1 MLALLLPLASAS
13 MVARPSMAR
22 MASAASAPRASTAL
36 ASADALFRSPSP
48 EQRAELPTAAPSPA
62 LQPREVICYMMSAL
76 HRSSMDTP
84 YARFGCEV
92 ALRFLA
98 PSNPASR
105 ASAQSFASYLSQTW

>member
-22 MASAASAPRASTAL
+22 MASAASAPRASTVL